1 MKNQDKTISDY
12 LLAKHMQ
19 IADAQRAIAIHH
31 LFERKVVF
39 TNGCFDILH
48 RGHLE
53 YLAAAR
59 SLGAMLI
66 VGLNSDA
73 SVARLKGPA
82 RPVNGWADRCY
93 ALSSLFCVD
102 AVIDFDEDTP
112 LELIK
117 ALKPD
122 ILVKGG
128 DYEEKDIIGAEAVTS
143 AGGTVQ
149 IIPLVNG
156 YSTTS
161 FIEHLNEKK

>member
-1 MKNQDKTISDY
+1 MKNLELTISDY
-12 LLAKHMQ
+12 ILAKRMHVE
-19 IADAQRAIAIHH
+19 AAKRAIAIHH

-53 YLAAAR
+53 YLNAAR

-73 SVARLKGPA
+73 SVARLKGPS
-82 RPVNGWADRCY
+82 RPVNGWEDRCY
-93 ALSSLFCVD
+93 ALASLFCVD
-102 AVIDFDEDTP
+102 AVIDFSEDTP

-117 ALKPD
+117 ALQPD

-128 DYEEKDIIGAEAVTS
+128 DYEENDIVGAEAVTS

-149 IIPLVNG
+149 IIPLVKG
-156 YSTTS
+156 YSTTN
-161 FIEHLNEKK
+161 FIHHLNEKK